1 MKFLIITFFIYLF
14 GCSGYMLTAKPG
26 PEGINPNE
34 ENVHSLFTEI
44 LKEYVSDGK
53 VNYRDLRNDNRLEEY
68 ISKLAASDPEKIQN
82 DKAKLAFWINAYNA
96 FTLKVICDNYPIKS
110 INKLHFGGLY
120 IGTLLKKTVWDKNF
134 VAINGKKISLNFI
147 EHKIIRAAT
156 QDPKAEFS
164 QVCTETP
171 CPLAHFALVCAS
183 KGCPPLRSEAY
194 EGQKLDG
201 QLSDQARI
209 FFGDEAKN
217 YFNIEKKEAHLSKIL
232 DWFADDFGEN
242 DEERLL
248 FVSNFLP
255 DTLAESIRA
264 IPESWKIKH
273 TKYDWSLNE

>member
-1 MKFLIITFFIYLF
+1 MKFLIMTLFILF
-14 GCSGYMLTAKPG
+14 ACAGHTLIINPAD
-26 PEGINPNE
+26 EGIDANK
-34 ENVHSLFTEI
+34 ENAHGLFTEI

-68 ISKLAASDPEKIQN
+68 ISKLAATDPEKIQN
-82 DKAKLAFWINAYNA
+82 DKAKLAFWINVYNA

-120 IGTLLKKTVWDKNF
+120 IGTLFKKTVWDKKF
-134 VAINGKKISLNFI
+134 VVINGKKISLNFI

-156 QDPKAEFS
+156 QDPKAEFA

-171 CPLAHFALVCAS
+171 CPLVHFALVCAS
-183 KGCPPLRSEAY
+183 KSCPLLRSEAY

-209 FFGDEAKN
+209 FFGDEEKN
-217 YFNIEKKEAHLSKIL
+217 YFNVEKKEAHLSKIL
-232 DWFADDFGEN
+232 DWFADDFGKN
-242 DEERLL
+242 NEERLL
-248 FVSNFLP
+248 FVANFLP

>member
-1 MKFLIITFFIYLF
+1 MKFLIITFFILVA
-14 GCSGYMLTAKPG
+14 CSGHTLIINPAG
-26 PEGINPNE
+26 EGINPNE
-34 ENVHSLFTEI
+34 GNGHNLFTEI

-53 VNYRDLRNDNRLEEY
+53 VNYRDLRSDNRLEEY
-68 ISKLAASDPEKIQN
+68 ISKLAATDPEKIQN

-120 IGTLLKKTVWDKNF
+120 IGTLLKKTVWDKKF
-134 VAINGKKISLNFI
+134 VVINGKKISLNFI

-156 QDPKAEFS
+156 QDAKAEFS

-183 KGCPPLRSEAY
+183 KGCPLLRSEAY
-194 EGQKLDG
+194 EGQKLDE
-201 QLSDQARI
+201 QLSDQALI
-209 FFGDEAKN
+209 FFGDEDKN
-217 YFNIEKKEAHLSKIL
+217 YFDVEKKEAHLSKIL
-232 DWFADDFGEN
+232 DWFADDFGKN

-248 FVSNFLP
+248 FVANFLP

>member
-1 MKFLIITFFIYLF
+1 MKFLIITFFILVA
-14 GCSGYMLTAKPG
+14 CSGHTLIINPAG
-26 PEGINPNE
+26 EGINPNE
-34 ENVHSLFTEI
+34 ENGHNLFTEI
-44 LKEYVSDGK
+44 LKEYVSEGK
-53 VNYRDLRNDNRLEEY
+53 VNYRDLRNDSRLEEY
-68 ISKLAASDPEKIQN
+68 ISKLAATDPEKIQN

-120 IGTLLKKTVWDKNF
+120 IGTLLKKTVWDKKF
-134 VAINGKKISLNFI
+134 VVINGKKISLNFI

-156 QDPKAEFS
+156 QDPKAAFS

-183 KGCPPLRSEAY
+183 KGCPLLRSEAY
-194 EGQKLDG
+194 EGQKLDE
-201 QLSDQARI
+201 QLSDQALI
-209 FFGDEAKN
+209 FFGDEDKN
-217 YFNIEKKEAHLSKIL
+217 YFDVEKKEAHLSKIL
-232 DWFADDFGEN
+232 DWFADDFGKN

-248 FVSNFLP
+248 FVANFLP

-264 IPESWKIKH
+264 IPEGWKIKH